1 MNKKSHIYII
11 LYFILIILVID
22 IFISY
27 SVSNNIYESFQLLE
41 NISGENIIALIN
53 ILINELEKEK
63 KINKNYLLFVI
74 NTIIIKYE
82 ENINSYF
89 SNITDQSNLINE
101 FNNKLEIFNQF
112 KSNIDKLH
120 NDIINDDT
128 EISDD
133 IDPSNA
139 DEILNNVNIIL
150 DIDTNS
156 NQFLE
161 EQSLI
166 FNNFK
171 EISLTTKKCK
181 HINSINKFL
190 VLFYIKYI
198 ANDTNSVSKIRF
210 LTTINELINVCQNQN

>member
-63 KINKNYLLFVI
+63 KINKNYLLFII
-74 NTIIIKYE
+74 NKIIIKYE

-133 IDPSNA
+133 IDPSKA